1 MQRAQ
6 DALPFVREIPHTG
19 DVGFEVEAPT
29 RDGCFE
35 RAALALA
42 DVMADTTTVVTRE
55 RRQLRV
61 AGDDA
66 ESQLHDL
73 LHGILL
79 LGQVDGFLIS
89 AVEVCATDARAMRAS
104 VVGEPYDPARHRLRG
119 EVKAITWHELAV
131 ERTDVGWRARVIL
144 DV

>member
-1 MQRAQ
+1 VQRAQ
-6 DALPFVREIPHTG
+6 EALPFVREIPHTA

-42 DVMADTTTVVTRE
+42 DVVADTTTVVARE
-55 RRQLRV
+55 RRHLRV

-73 LHGILL
+73 LHAMLL
-79 LGQVDGFLIS
+79 LGQVDGFLVS
-89 AVEVCATDARAMRAS
+89 GVEVSAPDARTVHA
-104 VVGEPYDPARHRLRG
+104 VVAGEPYDPARHRLHG
-119 EVKAITWHELAV
+119 EVKAVTWHGLAV
-131 ERTDVGWRARVIL
+131 EPTGDGWRARVIL